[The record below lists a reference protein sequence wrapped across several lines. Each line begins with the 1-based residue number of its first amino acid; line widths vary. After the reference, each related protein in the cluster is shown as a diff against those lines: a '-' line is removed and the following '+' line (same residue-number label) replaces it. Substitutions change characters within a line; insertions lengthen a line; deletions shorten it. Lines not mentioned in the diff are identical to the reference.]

1 MSGDEGDQVPFVPG
15 AEDGPGDVPGVRG
28 APAAPRHFD
37 AGDSDENDSTR
48 LLESEPEPLPDAEEE
63 RGPSF
68 LGKSWP
74 IFAAALL
81 AAATLVAV
89 QSLLHPR
96 GGDASTAAVSGLPAF
111 VTLDGAELRREP
123 SASAEALATLNA
135 GAKVEA
141 FATRGTWLEAE
152 ADGKRGWLPVD
163 VVERVSDR
171 DARRRREKTL
181 LAFTPVYGVVGE
193 SADVLL
199 APYPLA
205 PRAGKLAKG
214 TVIAIHSVDHSYFA
228 YRDKDGGIAFVG
240 SAAVDLIPPDPKQPA
255 IEPEKVRPLKD
266 LTIIDLDAQ
275 PPYPD
280 ESLEEATAEDEKP
293 APPREA
299 GAAPAPP
306 PPAPAGLLEGPT
318 LVTRVE
324 PVYPDVARRAGI
336 EGTVELEVSI
346 DAKGKV
352 TEVEVVRGL
361 PLGLSDAAADAVRK
375 WKYQP
380 ARAASGPV
388 ASRKSVRIRFVLRS
402 G

>member
-1 MSGDEGDQVPFVPG
+1 MTENEEPEIPFVAGSDDGPEELL
-15 AEDGPGDVPGVRG
+15 AAEKNARDDKDEDGESG
-28 APAAPRHFD
+28 
-37 AGDSDENDSTR
+37 ENDPTE
-48 LLESEPEPLPDAEEE
+48 LLEPEPSPPQHADDE

-81 AAATLVAV
+81 AAGTLVAV

-96 GGDASTAAVSGLPAF
+96 GGDASTAAISGVPAF
-111 VTLDGAELRREP
+111 VTVDGAELRREP
-123 SASAEALATLNA
+123 SASADALATLKA
-135 GAKVEA
+135 GDKIEA
-141 FATRGTWLEAE
+141 FTTRGPWLEAE
-152 ADGKRGWLPVD
+152 GDGKRGWLPVD
-163 VVERVSDR
+163 VVERASDR

-193 SADVLL
+193 TADVLL

-228 YRDKDGGIAFVG
+228 YKDKDWGIAFVG

-255 IEPEKVRPLKD
+255 IQPEKVRPLKD

-275 PPYPD
+275 PPYPE
-280 ESLEEATAEDEKP
+280 ESLEEAAAEEETP
-293 APPREA
+293 PARQAAGAPP
-299 GAAPAPP
+299 PP
-306 PPAPAGLLEGPT
+306 PPAPAGLVEGPA

-324 PVYPDVARRAGI
+324 PVYPDLARRAGI

-346 DAKGKV
+346 DAKGAV

-361 PLGLSDAAADAVRK
+361 PLGLSDAAADAVRR
-375 WKYQP
+375 WKYRP
-380 ARAASGPV
+380 ARTASGPV

>member
-1 MSGDEGDQVPFVPG
+1 MTEDEVPFVAGP
-15 AEDGPGDVPGVRG
+15 EDWADEGLEPAPREPSN
-28 APAAPRHFD
+28 ALSPEPPPSEPPPPAAD
-37 AGDSDENDSTR
+37 D
-48 LLESEPEPLPDAEEE
+48 E

-74 IFAAALL
+74 LFAGALL

-96 GGDASTAAVSGLPAF
+96 GGGAAEAVSGVPAF
-111 VTLDGAELRREP
+111 VTLGDAELRREP
-123 SASAEALATLNA
+123 SASADAIAKLEAGDRIEVFRTH
-135 GAKVEA
+135 GP
-141 FATRGTWLEAE
+141 WMEAE

-163 VVERVSDR
+163 VVERDSDR

-193 SADVLL
+193 AADVLL

-228 YRDKDGGIAFVG
+228 YRDKEWGIAFVG
-240 SAAVDLIPPDPKQPA
+240 SAAVDLIPPDPKEPA
-255 IEPEKVRPLKD
+255 IQPEKVRPLKD
-266 LTIIDLDAQ
+266 LTIIDLEGN
-275 PPYPD
+275 PPYP
-280 ESLEEATAEDEKP
+280 EQSLEEAAAEDETP
-293 APPREA
+293 SETREA
-299 GAAPAPP
+299 GGAPP
-306 PPAPAGLLEGPT
+306 PAPPAPAGLLEGPA
-318 LVTRVE
+318 LMTRVE
-324 PVYPDVARRAGI
+324 PVYPEMARRAGI

-346 DAKGKV
+346 DAKGAV

-361 PLGLSDAAADAVRK
+361 PLGLSEAATDAVHR
-375 WKYQP
+375 WKYRP
-380 ARAASGPV
+380 ARTAAGPV
-388 ASRKSVRIRFVLRS
+388 ASRKTVRVRFVLRS